1 MAPFDALNLKILRAL
16 QRDVTTPLEQLAQ
29 KLGSSKTALWN
40 RIRKLRDDGVIRD
53 EVAIL
58 DPAKVGLDCCFYV
71 LIRTAHHEA
80 DWMERFMTALHNQPE
95 VMEAHRMAGDVD
107 YILKVRVK
115 DAADYDRFYRE
126 LISKVDI
133 YNVTSLLSMEA
144 LIDKT
149 ALPI

>member
-1 MAPFDALNLKILRAL
+1 MALFDALNLKILHAL
-16 QRDVTTPLEQLAQ
+16 QQDATMPLEQLAR

-40 RIRKLRDDGVIRD
+40 RIRKLRGDGVIRQ

-58 DPAKVGLDCCFYV
+58 DPSKVGLNSCFYV

-80 DWMERFMTALHNQPE
+80 GWMERFVDALHQLPE
-95 VMEAHRMAGDVD
+95 VMEAHRMAGDID

-115 DAADYDRFYRE
+115 NAADYDRFYRE
-126 LISKVDI
+126 LIANVDI

-149 ALPI
+149 ALPL